1 MNGMKIE
8 WDYLILQIKDVSKE
22 WSKAYIKNVDER
34 LVAYCRAFAKQIKPL
49 PPKPQLL
56 DLYHPSENQKNVDLI
71 FVTVGSFLVTYDL

>member
-1 MNGMKIE
+1 MLMKG
-8 WDYLILQIKDVSKE
+8 WLRTVS
-22 WSKAYIKNVDER
+22 
-34 LVAYCRAFAKQIKPL
+34 AFAKQIKPL